1 MENVNEDLDILVQ
14 DLRDFLIKNDA
25 ELLEGQTF
33 DSIVEEQIMPLVTKR
48 KEEAWAML
56 MNSIKFL
63 EEEDELMHEVSKN
76 ILNFYK
82 NLGEKY
88 DKYREK

>member
-1 MENVNEDLDILVQ
+1 
-14 DLRDFLIKNDA
+14 
-25 ELLEGQTF
+25 
-33 DSIVEEQIMPLVTKR
+33 
-48 KEEAWAML
+48 ML